1 MRPPR
6 RKGIQT
12 RRRARAGRN
21 PRARRARGRRGARRG
36 AGATGRA
43 QAGLRGFRQATILA
57 VAITALMV
65 MVLAPE
71 GDAAAPT
78 QEPQTGQAE
87 EGELPD
93 TVAIIEEV
101 AVEDLQVEP
110 EVADPDTV
118 PAAALGEARET
129 IQELWVTF
137 LGNLPRLGVVL
148 GVFLLAWV
156 IVAVARPLLR
166 RAVRG
171 WDRGHAA
178 VILFSLSV
186 WLLAIGIAVS
196 VLAGDVRALIGSIG
210 LVGLALSWALQTP
223 IESFSGWL
231 LNSFRGYYRVGDR
244 VAVGEVYGDVYRI
257 DALTTTVWEYG
268 GTDREVSVAAE
279 QPTGRL
285 ITFPNSEI
293 LAGSIVNYTRDF
305 PYVWDEIAVPVG
317 NRSDL
322 VYAQRVIGGV
332 AREVLGDVMVEPAA
346 RYEEILRGARLE
358 TEVSREPQTFVDFDD
373 SWTNV
378 VVRYLV
384 PARER
389 RKWKSL
395 LTERIAAE
403 TNRPEHDGRIISVT
417 PRRQVQFVDPDG
429 MPYALTSGD
438 GGETV
443 DRQGD
448 GREVRDS

>member
-1 MRPPR
+1 MRPQR
-6 RKGIQT
+6 KKGIQT
-12 RRRARAGRN
+12 RRRPRAGRN
-21 PRARRARGRRGARRG
+21 RRAQRGRRGVRGG

-57 VAITALMV
+57 VAITALIV
-65 MVLAPE
+65 MVLAPD
-71 GDAAAPT
+71 GDAAAPA
-78 QEPQTGQAE
+78 QEGEPAQVE

-101 AVEDLQVEP
+101 AVEDLQVEEEP
-110 EVADPDTV
+110 ADPDTI
-118 PAAALGEARET
+118 PGAALGEARET
-129 IQELWVTF
+129 IQDLWVAF

-148 GVFLLAWV
+148 GIFLLAWI
-156 IVAVARPLLR
+156 IVALGRPVLQR
-166 RAVRG
+166 VVRG

-268 GTDREVSVAAE
+268 GADRQVGVAAE

-322 VYAQRVIGGV
+322 GYAQRVIGDV
-332 AREVLGDVMVEPAA
+332 AREVMGDAMAEPAA
-346 RYEEILRGARLE
+346 RYEEILRAARLE
-358 TEVSREPQTFVDFDD
+358 TTVSPEPQTFVDFDE
-373 SWTNV
+373 SWTSV
-378 VVRYLV
+378 IVRYLV

-389 RKWKSL
+389 RKWRSE

-403 TNRPEHDGRIISVT
+403 TRRSEHDGRIISVT
-417 PRRQVQFVDPDG
+417 PRRQVQFVGPDG
-429 MPYALTSGD
+429 MPYALAARADEDGVDSGGD
-438 GGETV
+438 AGDV
-443 DRQGD
+443 RQ
-448 GREVRDS
+448 R